1 MIDRLRNL
9 DICEFVTFVASQ
21 NHPACPAG
29 AYCPLHLFQ
38 AHHLVFG

>member
-21 NHPACPAG
+21 TRFLMTVVASA
-29 AYCPLHLFQ
+29 AI
-38 AHHLVFG
+38 